1 MQVFIAKIKIIQPEW
16 RHNIHKPSSK
26 EGSSK
31 FPLSFHTLKKSFN
44 QHCRQQDR
52 LKQNESDKIQVRQQ
66 VLNDFIW
73 RSPAYFKRQNKSV
86 NSGRLDE
93 YSYHQP
99 VESYLETKMKE
110 FDKKALLDLVNSRV
124 KSVTNS
130 NGKSVIIQHPSEVL
144 GSTTNSR
151 LTKSKINY
159 EKVKASISS

>member
-1 MQVFIAKIKIIQPEW
+1 MQVFIAKIKIIQPER
-16 RHNIHKPSSK
+16 RHNLRKPSSK
-26 EGSSK
+26 KVSSK
-31 FPLSFHTLKKSFN
+31 FPLSFHTLKKYFN

-52 LKQNESDKIQVRQQ
+52 LKQNESHKIQVRQQ

-99 VESYLETKMKE
+99 VENYLETKMKE

-130 NGKSVIIQHPSEVL
+130 NGKFVTIQHPSEVL
-144 GSTTNSR
+144 GLTTNSR

-159 EKVKASISS
+159 EKVKGSISS